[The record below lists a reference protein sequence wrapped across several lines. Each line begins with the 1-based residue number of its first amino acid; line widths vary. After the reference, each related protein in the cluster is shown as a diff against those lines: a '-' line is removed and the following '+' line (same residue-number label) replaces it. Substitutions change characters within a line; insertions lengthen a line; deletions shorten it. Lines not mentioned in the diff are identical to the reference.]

1 MKAMKENRT
10 MALAL
15 AAVAAVA
22 GFAAEGQVSCGV
34 EAMTCATCRAEKRGI
49 DVDFLVKMGCDYF
62 QGYYFARPVS
72 LDEYEKKN
80 LSVS

>member
-1 MKAMKENRT
+1 MKENRAI
-10 MALAL
+10 ALML

-22 GFAAEGQVSCGV
+22 GFAAEGQVPCGV
-34 EAMTCATCRAEKRGI
+34 EAVTCATCRCNAEKRGI